1 MTYDLSNDLHR
12 KQFLAR
18 SSNLLDK
25 GAVVEL
31 RELTGR
37 SAGQNRY
44 LHLVIGAVAMET
56 GVTLDF
62 CKREY
67 YKKLAN
73 RGIFVKEVDD
83 FYVGKVEVLRSSRDL
98 TAEEMTDSITR
109 FKKWAAEQGI
119 YIPDPEDAERL
130 KDIEME
136 MGRMKSY
143 L

>member
-18 SSNLLDK
+18 SENLLDK
-25 GAVVEL
+25 AAVVEL

-44 LHLVIGAVAMET
+44 LHLIIGVVAMET
-56 GVTLDF
+56 GNTLAYTKEMYF
-62 CKREY
+62 
-67 YKKLAN
+67 KKLVN
-73 RGIFVKEVDD
+73 PDLFVIDLDD
-83 FYVGKVEVLRSSRDL
+83 KYLGKVQGLLSSAHL
-98 TAEEMTDSITR
+98 TTEEMSTAITR
-109 FKKWAAEQGI
+109 FKNWAAQQGI

>member
-18 SSNLLDK
+18 CDNLLTK
-25 GAVVEL
+25 ASCVEL

-37 SAGQNRY
+37 TGGQNRY
-44 LHLVIGAVAMET
+44 LHLVIGAVAMEC

-62 CKREY
+62 CKKEY

-73 RGIFVKEVDD
+73 RGIFVQEVDD
-83 FYVGKVEVLRSSRDL
+83 FYAGKVEVLRSSKDL
-98 TAEEMTDSITR
+98 TTEEMSESITR
-109 FKKWAAEQGI
+109 FKNWAAQQGI
-119 YIPDPEDAERL
+119 YIPEPEDAERL
-130 KDIEME
+130 KDIEIE

>member
-25 GAVVEL
+25 GAVAEL

-62 CKREY
+62 CKQEY

-98 TAEEMTDSITR
+98 TAEEMSESITR

-119 YIPDPEDAERL
+119 YIPEPEDAERL